1 MVAVGDTLG
10 RSTDKRVLPPAKRAC
25 PPICATPNSKGCFG
39 RLALVLALMVGLVL
53 VGCDRPREPITF
65 HGATMGTV
73 WTVRVSELPAGLSGP
88 ELRSEIEDLLE
99 QVNAEMSTYRTDS
112 VITAFNEAEAGEGV
126 RLPDGFA
133 TVLTEALYWAEAT
146 DGAFDP
152 TAGPLV
158 NLWGFGPGH
167 RQSDIPDEHDIE
179 QAMERVGWQRLE
191 FQPGDDA
198 LIQPG
203 GVYLDLSAVAKG
215 WGVDLV
221 ADHLIER
228 GVAGFLV
235 EIGGDLRT
243 HGRRPDG
250 RAWRVA
256 IERPR
261 PGAHELHSIIEVE
274 SIALTTSGDYRNF
287 FETDGRRFS
296 HLIDPRTGY
305 PIDHETVS
313 VTVLAERCKTA
324 DALATALSIVPI
336 EEAWALA
343 IERDLA
349 VLWLLADDDQLS
361 ERMTPAF
368 VRLVE
373 PGDP

>member
-1 MVAVGDTLG
+1 LGGVRRGRSPDLRHVNDEVEKGSTVVVGDVTPTYKSLG
-10 RSTDKRVLPPAKRAC
+10 W
-25 PPICATPNSKGCFG
+25 
-39 RLALVLALMVGLVL
+39 LVL
-53 VGCDRPREPITF
+53 VIGLMLAGCDRPREPITF
-65 HGATMGTV
+65 NGSTMGTV
-73 WTVRVSELPAGLSGP
+73 WTVRVSALPAGVSGP
-88 ELRSEIEDLLE
+88 ELRSEIEALLE
-99 QVNAEMSTYRTDS
+99 QVNAEMSTYRPDS
-112 VITAFNEAEAGEGV
+112 VITAFNQAEAGKRV
-126 RLPDGFA
+126 QLPDGFA
-133 TVLTEALYWAEAT
+133 TVLAEALYWAEAT

-158 NLWGFGPGH
+158 NLWGFGPTH
-167 RQSDIPDEHDIE
+167 RESEIPDEQDIE

-191 FQPGDDA
+191 FQPGDDE

-203 GVYLDLSAVAKG
+203 EVYLDLSAVAKG

-221 ADHLIER
+221 ADHLVER

-250 RAWRVA
+250 QAWRVA

-261 PGAHELHSIIEVE
+261 PGARELHSIIEVE

-287 FETDGRRFS
+287 FKADGRRFS

-313 VTVLAERCKTA
+313 VTVLAERCMTA
-324 DALATALSIVPI
+324 DAAATALSILPI
-336 EEAWALA
+336 DEAWALA
-343 IERDLA
+343 TERDLA
-349 VLWLLADDDQLS
+349 VLWLLADGDQLT

-373 PGDP
+373 AGDP